1 MKKFTPRSLQTFIIF
16 LVAAGLVLMALGG
29 YFNTAATR
37 LSQALVDA
45 QAWLSLRYLALVD
58 FLTVPREVISLRR
71 ENAELRAEVARLQGE
86 VIQLQQ
92 QVSEAQVLAAL
103 VDFARTNPENDY
115 LAANVIGRDP
125 SPFLHYVV
133 IDAGSNDGVRP
144 GMPVVTEQ
152 GLVGRVEAVTAEA
165 ARVRLITDPASQVN
179 VHLQRSDTD
188 AILIGSITSEL
199 SLEMI
204 PQDANVQAGDLV
216 LTSGLGGGFP
226 PNLLVGQVL
235 TVRKLDYEL
244 FQQAVIQ
251 PTVDFNRMQYVL
263 VITNFR
269 PVDITP
275 LLPGSTP

>member
-16 LVAAGLVLMALGG
+16 LIAAGLVLMALGG

-58 FLTVPREVISLRR
+58 FLTVPREVVSLRR

-125 SPFLHYVV
+125 SPFLHYVI
-133 IDAGSNDGVRP
+133 IDAGSNAGVRP

-165 ARVRLITDPASQVN
+165 SRVRLITDPASQVN

-204 PQDANVQAGDLV
+204 PQDANVQTGDLV

-269 PVDITP
+269 PVNITP

>member
-1 MKKFTPRSLQTFIIF
+1 MKKFTPRSLQTFIII
-16 LVAAGLVLMALGG
+16 LIAVGLVLMALGG
-29 YFNTAATR
+29 YFNAAATR
-37 LSQALVDA
+37 LSGALVDA

-58 FLTVPREVISLRR
+58 FLTVPREVVSLRR
-71 ENAELRAEVARLQGE
+71 ENAELRAEVARLQGR
-86 VIQLQQ
+86 VIQLEQ

-103 VDFARTNPENDY
+103 VDFARTNPENEY
-115 LAANVIGRDP
+115 LGANVIGRDP
-125 SPFLHYVV
+125 SPFLHYVI
-133 IDAGSNDGVRP
+133 IDAGSNLGIRP

-152 GLVGRVEAVTAEA
+152 GLVGRVEAVTSEA

-179 VHLQRSDTD
+179 VRLQRSNTE
-188 AILIGSITSEL
+188 AILLGSITGEL

-204 PQDANVQAGDLV
+204 PQDANVEIGDLV

-235 TVRKLDYEL
+235 NVRKLDYEL

-251 PTVDFNRMQYVL
+251 PTVDFSRLQYVL
-263 VITNFR
+263 VITDFR
-269 PVDITP
+269 PVNITP

>member
-1 MKKFTPRSLQTFIIF
+1 MV
-16 LVAAGLVLMALGG
+16 VAALPG
-29 YFNTAATR
+29 
-37 LSQALVDA
+37 
-45 QAWLSLRYLALVD
+45 LVD
-58 FLTVPREVISLRR
+58 FLTVPREVVSLRR
-71 ENAELRAEVARLQGE
+71 ENAELRAQVARLEGE

-92 QVSEAQVLAAL
+92 QVSETQILAAL
-103 VDFARTNPENDY
+103 VNFARTNPENEY
-115 LAANVIGRDP
+115 LGANVIGRDP
-125 SPFLHYVV
+125 SPFLHYV
-133 IDAGSNDGVRP
+133 IIGAGSNDGVRP
-144 GMPVVTEQ
+144 GMPVVTDQ

-179 VHLQRSDTD
+179 VRLQGSNTD
-188 AILIGSITSEL
+188 ALLIGSITGEL

-204 PQDANVQAGDLV
+204 PQDASVQVGDLV

-251 PTVDFNRMQYVL
+251 PTVDFSRMQYVL
-263 VITNFR
+263 VILDFR

-275 LLPGSTP
+275 LIPAPAP

>member
-1 MKKFTPRSLQTFIIF
+1 MKKFTPRSLQTFIII
-16 LVAAGLVLMALGG
+16 LIAVGLVLMALGG
-29 YFNTAATR
+29 YFNAAATR
-37 LSQALVDA
+37 LSGAFVDA

-58 FLTVPREVISLRR
+58 FLTVPREVVSLRR
-71 ENAELRAEVARLQGE
+71 ENAELRAEVARLQGR
-86 VIQLQQ
+86 VIQLEQ

-103 VDFARTNPENDY
+103 VDFARTNPENEY
-115 LAANVIGRDP
+115 LGANVIGRDP
-125 SPFLHYVV
+125 SPFLHYVI
-133 IDAGSNDGVRP
+133 IDAGSNLGIRP

-152 GLVGRVEAVTAEA
+152 GLVGRVEAVTSEA

-179 VHLQRSDTD
+179 VRLQRSNTE
-188 AILIGSITSEL
+188 AILLGSITGEL

-204 PQDANVQAGDLV
+204 PQDANVEIGDLV

-235 TVRKLDYEL
+235 NVRKLDYEL

-251 PTVDFNRMQYVL
+251 PTVDFSRLQYVL
-263 VITNFR
+263 VITDFR
-269 PVDITP
+269 PVNITP

>member
-1 MKKFTPRSLQTFIIF
+1 MKKFTPRSLQTFIIV
-16 LVAAGLVLMALGG
+16 LLAVGLVLMALGG
-29 YFNTAATR
+29 YFNAAATR
-37 LSQALVDA
+37 LSGALVNA

-58 FLTVPREVISLRR
+58 FLTVPREVVSLRR
-71 ENAELRAEVARLQGE
+71 ENAELRAEVARLQGR
-86 VIQLQQ
+86 VIQLEQ

-103 VDFARTNPENDY
+103 VDFARTNPENEY
-115 LAANVIGRDP
+115 LGANVIGRDP
-125 SPFLHYVV
+125 SPFLHYVI
-133 IDAGSNDGVRP
+133 IDAGSSLGIRP

-152 GLVGRVEAVTAEA
+152 GLVGRVEAVTSEA

-179 VHLQRSDTD
+179 VRLQRSNTE
-188 AILIGSITSEL
+188 AILLGSITGEL

-204 PQDANVQAGDLV
+204 PQDANVEIGDLV

-235 TVRKLDYEL
+235 NVRKLDYEL

-251 PTVDFNRMQYVL
+251 PTVDFSRLQYVL
-263 VITNFR
+263 VITDFR
-269 PVDITP
+269 PVNITP